1 MNTRAPNAQEQRRW
15 SDFYNHVDRVTLR
28 LTKGSQN
35 LGGVALKMRSFLE
48 SLGVSVPS
56 VIDDND
62 LAVLKDIA
70 NREAILQRLL
80 AKLWSKQYCVSFTN
94 GTLDIVA
101 QPGAPQEAVQADI
114 YPAEGTFGIAPVI
127 VIAAIAGITLLI
139 AGDQAADRLDKE
151 AKVEALKLQ
160 QKMIA
165 ADQAMA
171 TADPAAK
178 ASYEK
183 WKAQNAA
190 NFNRAVENLVTAD
203 SREKGFIERFLGTSP
218 TMALIIGGL
227 LIGGA
232 VAFAKSRKSGD

>member
-1 MNTRAPNAQEQRRW
+1 MSTRAPTAQEQRRW
-15 SDFYNHVDRVTLR
+15 TEFYNHVDRVTLR

-35 LGGVALKMRSFLE
+35 LGGVALKMRSFLA
-48 SLGVSVPS
+48 SLNVSVPS

-80 AKLWSKQYCVSFTN
+80 AKLWSKQYCLSFAN

-101 QPGAPQEAVQADI
+101 QPGAQQEAVQADI
-114 YPAEGTFGIAPVI
+114 YPAEGTLGIVPII
-127 VIAAIAGITLLI
+127 VVAAIAGFTLLV

-151 AKVEALKLQ
+151 AKIEALKLQ

-171 TADPAAK
+171 TADPSAK
-178 ASYEK
+178 SSYEK
-183 WKAQNAA
+183 WKSQNASS
-190 NFNRAVENLVTAD
+190 FNKAVENLVTTD
-203 SREKGFIERFLGTSP
+203 SREKGFIERFLGSGP
-218 TMALIIGGL
+218 TWALILGGLIIGG
-227 LIGGA
+227 A
-232 VAFAKSRKSGD
+232 YAFAKSRKG